1 MINYMSEVTFAFICG
16 AIGNIL
22 FGFKSSFQVISCYRK
37 KSTKGLS
44 PLMLI
49 ADFGGNVA
57 CAYYIFSNTG
67 MKLFWQYINYGFA
80 TFFLIVLFI
89 MMIVYKE

>member
-1 MINYMSEVTFAFICG
+1 MITFSFICG
-16 AIGNIL
+16 ALGNIL
-22 FGFKSSFQVISCYRK
+22 FGFKSLFQVISCYRS

-57 CAYYIFSNTG
+57 CAYYIFANTG
-67 MKLFWQYINYGFA
+67 FTLFWQYINYGFA

-89 MMIVYKE
+89 MMFLYKGNKDE

>member
-1 MINYMSEVTFAFICG
+1 MSEITFAWVCG
-16 AIGNIL
+16 AMGNIL
-22 FGFKSSFQVISCYRK
+22 FGFKSLFQVIACYRT

-44 PLMLI
+44 PFMLVS
-49 ADFGGNVA
+49 DFGGNVA

-80 TFFLIVLFI
+80 TLFLVILFI
-89 MMIVYKE
+89 MMALYREQ

>member
-1 MINYMSEVTFAFICG
+1 MEVTFAFICG

-22 FGFKSSFQVISCYRK
+22 FGFKSAFQVWKCRK
-37 KSTKGLS
+37 AKSTVGLS
-44 PLMLI
+44 PLMLLF
-49 ADFGGNVA
+49 DFGGNIA

-80 TFFLIVLFI
+80 TLFLIILFI
-89 MMIVYKE
+89 MMFVYRGDSK

>member
-1 MINYMSEVTFAFICG
+1 MSEITFAWVCG
-16 AIGNIL
+16 AMGNIL
-22 FGFKSSFQVISCYRK
+22 FGFKSLFQVIACYHN

-44 PLMLI
+44 PLMLLF
-49 ADFGGNVA
+49 DFWGNVA

-80 TFFLIVLFI
+80 TLWLVILFVMMFL
-89 MMIVYKE
+89 YRGNNK